1 MTDRPVAVRKPPTT
15 LGQLLSALD
24 DRNLSRAMR
33 LLDPARESAERES
46 GERESAE
53 HPSDPDQQDAARC
66 VRCATRGE

>member
-46 GERESAE
+46 GE